1 MQTDSIS
8 YIWENIPKLHE
19 WQNANYNLIEQAQSI
34 KPIDSF
40 DIYTIIV
47 IALLIY
53 NLFMFLII
61 YNFDEKT
68 IYRKDKTFKKR
79 Q

>member
-19 WQNANYNLIEQAQSI
+19 WHNANYNLIEQAQSI
-34 KPIDSF
+34 KPIDNI

-47 IALLIY
+47 ITLLIY
-53 NLFMFLII
+53 NLFIFLTI
-61 YNFDEKT
+61 YNFL
-68 IYRKDKTFKKR
+68 FP
-79 Q
+79 

>member
-34 KPIDSF
+34 KPIDNI

-47 IALLIY
+47 ITLLIY
-53 NLFMFLII
+53 NLFILLTI

-68 IYRKDKTFKKR
+68 IYRKDKAFKKR
-79 Q
+79 

>member
-8 YIWENIPKLHE
+8 YIWDGIPKIHE
-19 WQNANYNLIEQAQSI
+19 WQNANYNLIEQTQSI

-68 IYRKDKTFKKR
+68 IYRKDKAFKKR

>member
-19 WQNANYNLIEQAQSI
+19 WQNANYNLFEQAQPI
-34 KPIDSF
+34 KPIDSI

-47 IALLIY
+47 ITLLIY
-53 NLFMFLII
+53 NLFMFLTI
-61 YNFDEKT
+61 YGFDEKT